1 MKNIHQTLKE
11 VHDILVDADIEHA
24 LIGGLAL
31 GNLGIHRATMD
42 VDLLVDGDARER
54 ALQALESHGYKLHL
68 MTDEVIHLSGD
79 IGLDLLLANR
89 GPTRAMLKRAKVME
103 DFDLKALVAED
114 IIGLKIQAYKN
125 NPKRELLDKADI
137 VAIMEKNR
145 KLDWDIIKS
154 YADIF
159 GEWSTIEDLRKLYDV

>member
-11 VHDILVDADIEHA
+11 VHDILVNADIEHA

-31 GNLGIHRATMD
+31 GNLGVHRATMD

-54 ALQALESHGYKLHL
+54 ALQALESYGYKLHL

-89 GPTRAMLKRAKVME
+89 EPTRTMLKRAKVME

-125 NPKRELLDKADI
+125 NPKRELRDKADI
-137 VAIMEKNR
+137 AAIMEKNR
-145 KLDWDIIKS
+145 KMDWDLIKS

-159 GEWSTIEDLRKLYDV
+159 SEWSTIEDLRKLYDV